1 MPNCLSVPSQ
11 NGQPL
16 CSTPPDTHG
25 VGSGCYF
32 AGDLRC
38 CDAAGWST
46 GNSSVLPVKIWGYHR
61 NVMESHGAK
70 LGIHR
75 GIEWDLLYFLGDHP
89 HQEYG

>member
-1 MPNCLSVPSQ
+1 MANRCAALHQIHVVLAVGATLLVTFAALMPL
-11 NGQPL
+11 GGA
-16 CSTPPDTHG
+16 D
-25 VGSGCYF
+25 
-32 AGDLRC
+32 
-38 CDAAGWST
+38 T

-70 LGIHR
+70 LGIRR